1 MHVHLNLNGKWKP
14 NGGDDISQPQPQPP
28 HPPPHTVGVQAS
40 RHLKIWEK
48 NIPWEEKSN
57 AEVLRWRHFD
67 INEESKEVSGG
78 NYKGEE

>member
-1 MHVHLNLNGKWKP
+1 MVNENLMEEMTFHNH
-14 NGGDDISQPQPQPP
+14 NHSPP
-28 HPPPHTVGVQAS
+28 TPPTHTVGVQAS